1 MSDLNIYQKLAKIR
15 KQVEIMKKDSRAYG
29 YNYVK
34 EEDIL
39 AKVTAFMDEYN
50 LSLTPGVVPGTMN
63 VIPYTYKKTKSTKQG
78 AIYEE
83 NVNENLVWADMT
95 YTWTNVENPEETIVV
110 PWVMVGQQADASQ
123 AFGSG
128 LTYTNRYFL
137 LKYFNVSTSDD
148 DPDAWKA
155 KQREAEEAAAKMVA
169 EEVVKVIDETIRD
182 YLRDHKDAGPKVKEL
197 ASKYAKGG
205 DYTVISDPILAQ
217 KLLEDFKNTFMKE

>member
-15 KQVEIMKKDSRAYG
+15 KQVEIIKKDTRAYG

-39 AKVTAFMDEYN
+39 AKVTAFMEEYG
-50 LSLTPGVVPGTMN
+50 LALTPAIVPGTMVVN
-63 VIPYTYKKTKSTKQG
+63 PYTYKKTKSTKQG

-83 NVNENLVWADMT
+83 NVNENLVYADMT
-95 YTWTNVENPEETIVV
+95 YTWTNIDNPEETIVV

-148 DPDAWKA
+148 DPDEWRA
-155 KQREAEEAAAKMVA
+155 KQREAEDAAAKMIA
-169 EEVVKVIDETIRD
+169 EEIVKVIDETIKGFMT
-182 YLRDHKDAGPKVKEL
+182 DHKEKGPDVRKLCAKYVKD
-197 ASKYAKGG
+197 G
-205 DYTVISDPILAQ
+205 DYFTISDPVLAQ

>member
-15 KQVEIMKKDSRAYG
+15 KQVEIMKKDARAYG

-39 AKVTAFMDEYN
+39 AKVTAFMEEYG
-50 LSLTPGVVPGTMN
+50 LALTPAIVPGTIVVN
-63 VIPYTYKKTKSTKQG
+63 PYTYKKTKSTKQG

-83 NVNENLVWADMT
+83 NVNENLVYADMT
-95 YTWTNVENPEETIVV
+95 YTWTNIDNPEDTIVV

-148 DPDAWKA
+148 DPDAWRA
-155 KQREAEEAAAKMVA
+155 TQREAEDAAAKMVA
-169 EEVVKVIDETIRD
+169 EELVKVIDETIKD
-182 YLRDHKDAGPKVKEL
+182 FMRDHKDKGADVKKL
-197 ASKYAKGG
+197 CVKYAKDG
-205 DYTVISDPILAQ
+205 DYFTITDPVLAQ
-217 KLLEDFKNTFMKE
+217 KLLDDFKNTFMKE

>member
-1 MSDLNIYQKLAKIR
+1 MSDLNIYQKLALIR
-15 KQVEIMKKDSRAYG
+15 KQVEIMQKDSRAYG

-34 EEDIL
+34 EEAIL
-39 AKVTAFMDEYN
+39 AKVTVFMEEYA
-50 LSLTPGVVPGTMN
+50 LSLIPSTVHGAMHVL
-63 VIPYTYKKTKSTKQG
+63 PYTYKKTKSTKQG

-83 NVNENLVWADMT
+83 NVNENLVYGDMT
-95 YTWTNVENPEETIVV
+95 FTWVNNENPEERVVV
-110 PWVMVGQQADASQ
+110 PWFVVGQQADASQ

-148 DPDAWKA
+148 DPDVWRD

-182 YLRDHKDAGPKVKEL
+182 YMREHKDNGPAVKEFCG
-197 ASKYAKGG
+197 KYAKGG
-205 DYTVISDPILAQ
+205 DYLSITDPVLAQ
-217 KLLEDFKNTFMKE
+217 KLLDDFKKAFIKE

>member
-15 KQVEIMKKDSRAYG
+15 KQVEIMKKDARAYG

-50 LSLTPGVVPGTMN
+50 LSLTPGITPGTLQ
-63 VIPYTYKKTKSTKQG
+63 VHPYTYKKTKSTKGGQ
-78 AIYEE
+78 IYEE
-83 NVNENLVWADMT
+83 NVNENLVWGDMT
-95 YTWTNVENPEETIVV
+95 YTWRNVENPEEEITV
-110 PWVMVGQQADASQ
+110 PWVFVGQQADASQ

-148 DPDAWKA
+148 DPDAWRA
-155 KQREAEEAAAKMVA
+155 KQREAEESANKMVA
-169 EEVVKVIDETIRD
+169 EEIVKVIDETIRD
-182 YLRDHKDAGPKVKEL
+182 YLRGHGDAGKAIKEL
-197 ASKYAKGG
+197 CSKYAKGG
-205 DYTVISDPILAQ
+205 DYTLISDPILAQ

>member
-1 MSDLNIYQKLAKIR
+1 MSELNIYQKLAKIR
-15 KQVEIMKKDSRAYG
+15 KQVEIMKKDARAYG

-39 AKVTAFMDEYN
+39 AKVTAFMDEYG
-50 LSLTPGVVPGTMN
+50 LALTPAVVPGTMN
-63 VIPYTYKKTKSTKQG
+63 VMPYTYKKTKSTKQG

-83 NVNENLVWADMT
+83 NVNENLVWGDMT
-95 YTWTNVENPEETIVV
+95 YTWTNIDNPEETIVV

-148 DPDAWKA
+148 DPDAWRA
-155 KQREAEEAAAKMVA
+155 KQREAEDAAAKMVA
-169 EEVVKVIDETIRD
+169 EEVVKIIDTTIKDFMRE
-182 YLRDHKDAGPKVKEL
+182 HKDKGADVRKL
-197 ASKYAKGG
+197 CSKYAKDG
-205 DYTVISDPILAQ
+205 DYFTIADPVLAQ
-217 KLLEDFKNTFMKE
+217 KLLDDFKNTFMKE

>member
-15 KQVEIMKKDSRAYG
+15 KQVEIMKKDARAYG

-39 AKVTAFMDEYN
+39 AKVTAFMEEYG
-50 LSLTPGVVPGTMN
+50 LALTPAIVPGTMVVN
-63 VIPYTYKKTKSTKQG
+63 PYTYKKTKSTKQG

-83 NVNENLVWADMT
+83 NVNENLVYADMT
-95 YTWTNVENPEETIVV
+95 YTWTNIENPEETIVV

-148 DPDAWKA
+148 DPDAWRA
-155 KQREAEEAAAKMVA
+155 KQREAEDAAAKMVA
-169 EEVVKVIDETIRD
+169 DEIVKVIDGTIRD
-182 YLRDHKDAGPKVKEL
+182 FMRDHKDKGADVMKL
-197 ASKYAKGG
+197 CSKYAKDG
-205 DYTVISDPILAQ
+205 DYFTITDPVLAQ
-217 KLLEDFKNTFMKE
+217 KLLDDFKNTFMKE

>member
-15 KQVEIMKKDSRAYG
+15 KQVEIMKKDARAYG

-50 LSLTPGVVPGTMN
+50 LALTPAIVPGTMVVN
-63 VIPYTYKKTKSTKQG
+63 PYTYKKTKSTKQG

-83 NVNENLVWADMT
+83 NVNENLVYADMT

-148 DPDAWKA
+148 DPDAWRA
-155 KQREAEEAAAKMVA
+155 KQREAEDAAAKMVA
-169 EEVVKVIDETIRD
+169 DELVKVIDSTI
-182 YLRDHKDAGPKVKEL
+182 KDFMKDNKDKGADVRKL
-197 ASKYAKGG
+197 CAKYAKDG
-205 DYTVISDPILAQ
+205 DYFTIADPVLAQ
-217 KLLEDFKNTFMKE
+217 KLLDDFKKTFIKE

>member
-15 KQVEIMKKDSRAYG
+15 KQVEIMKKDARAYG

-39 AKVTAFMDEYN
+39 AKVTAFMEEYG
-50 LSLTPGVVPGTMN
+50 LALTPAIVPGTMVVN
-63 VIPYTYKKTKSTKQG
+63 PYTYKKTKSTKQG

-83 NVNENLVWADMT
+83 NVNENLVYADMT
-95 YTWTNVENPEETIVV
+95 YTWTNIENPEETIVV

-148 DPDAWKA
+148 DPDAWRA
-155 KQREAEEAAAKMVA
+155 KQREAEDAAAKMVA
-169 EEVVKVIDETIRD
+169 EELVKVIDETIKD
-182 YLRDHKDAGPKVKEL
+182 FMRDHKDKGSDIKKLCV
-197 ASKYAKGG
+197 KYAKDG
-205 DYTVISDPILAQ
+205 DYFTITDPVLAQ
-217 KLLEDFKNTFMKE
+217 KLLDDFKNTFMKE

>member
-15 KQVEIMKKDSRAYG
+15 KQVEIMKKDARAYG

-39 AKVTAFMDEYN
+39 AKVTAFMEEYS
-50 LSLTPGVVPGTMN
+50 LALTPAIVPGTMKVN
-63 VIPYTYKKTKSTKQG
+63 PYTYKKTKSTKQG

-83 NVNENLVWADMT
+83 NVNENLVYADMT
-95 YTWTNVENPEETIVV
+95 YTWTNVENPEETIVI

-148 DPDAWKA
+148 DPDAWRA
-155 KQREAEEAAAKMVA
+155 KQREAEDAAAKMVA
-169 EEVVKVIDETIRD
+169 DELVKVIDGTI
-182 YLRDHKDAGPKVKEL
+182 KDFMKDNKDKGADVRKL
-197 ASKYAKGG
+197 CAKYAKDG
-205 DYTVISDPILAQ
+205 DYFTIADPVLAQ
-217 KLLEDFKNTFMKE
+217 KLLDDFKKTFIKE